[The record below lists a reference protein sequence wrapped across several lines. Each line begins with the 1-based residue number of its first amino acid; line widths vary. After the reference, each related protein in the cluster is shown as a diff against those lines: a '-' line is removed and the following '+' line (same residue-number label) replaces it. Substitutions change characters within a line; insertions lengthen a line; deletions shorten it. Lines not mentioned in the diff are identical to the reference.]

1 MGWVLDSLHRTLGP
15 SWDTRVEGDLLTVL
29 HHDRSEHYLPPR
41 RSLSFSD
48 LLDVLERSFAAHDV
62 PRARPLPLRWGRDT
76 DLTVSAVQ
84 ALDPL
89 IKDGQ
94 DWVYRSG
101 FLPQPVVRLTG
112 QRDGHGDL
120 RDGFLTSFV
129 NISHIQ
135 PIKRHDEFSEVIDI
149 WLSVLSDLGLH
160 AKHLSLF
167 GRLKT
172 WRRDSVQGITL
183 RFGHLDLTLGDV
195 NLLWN
200 ADQPD
205 RMAVDLG
212 SGLERLAWARSRTDW
227 KDLVFGPFADAA
239 PPATLDAIRTA
250 TLLLGHGIR
259 PGGRGAGGTTRRMIN
274 TIAPESAPLGVD
286 AMVRFSHRYWHP
298 IAPLH
303 LEWPA
308 IASAIEEE
316 QSRRLRSSCQTAPA
330 PS

>member
-1 MGWVLDSLHRTLGP
+1 MIVHR
-15 SWDTRVEGDLLTVL
+15 D
-29 HHDRSEHYLPPR
+29 HSEYYSPPR
-41 RSLSFSD
+41 RALPFSE
-48 LLDVLERSFAAHDV
+48 LVDVLETSFAAHGV

-89 IKDGQ
+89 IKDGR

-112 QRDGHGDL
+112 QRDDGGQL

-135 PIKRHDEFSEVIDI
+135 PIRRHDEFSEVIDI
-149 WLSVLSDLGLH
+149 WLSVLARVGLH
-160 AKHLSLF
+160 ARHLSLF
-167 GRLKT
+167 GRLTT
-172 WRRDSVQGITL
+172 WQRASVRGVTL
-183 RFGHLDLTLGDV
+183 RFRHLDLTLGDV

-200 ADQPD
+200 ADQPH

-212 SGLERLAWARSRTDW
+212 SGLERLAWARSRANW
-227 KDLVFGPFADAA
+227 NDLVFGPFADAA

-259 PGGRGAGGTTRRMIN
+259 PGPRGAGGTTRRMIG
-274 TIAPESAPLGVD
+274 TISPESAPLGVD
-286 AMVRFSHRYWHP
+286 AMVRFSHRYWHS
-298 IAPLH
+298 IAPLR

-308 IASAIEEE
+308 TASAIEDER
-316 QSRRLRSSCQTAPA
+316 SRH
-330 PS
+330 